1 MNSEEVL
8 LRFEAVNE
16 ERELIAEAAR
26 QVQIQKQK
34 NDVINAAKDDVSGL
48 ESVVEN
54 MTMKWREI

>member
-26 QVQIQKQK
+26 
-34 NDVINAAKDDVSGL
+34 
-48 ESVVEN
+48 
-54 MTMKWREI
+54 